1 MAISSDWLILPAQA
15 GTMAVWT
22 SLRSRRHQTRI
33 CSGHTDAGNWW
44 APPAVHTRRHEARD
58 SSRPTHWDNGNRT
71 YDVLSSFSRSTVIII
86 VDLQTSHRGSTL
98 SLAFTMG
105 SSCIQSKD
113 SHTSKP
119 WNPRWLLF
127 AASPVVF
134 FSISFMAT
142 SWVALRSIR
151 FASLPGTSTWFKA
164 LNESK
169 RPKCLC
175 QKKHA
180 PIHLLSSQ
188 SSHSVIPIHT
198 STNQIQPGKGHQS
211 VAHVSFKSTLASVGD
226 TTPKRRILTCLVEL
240 EYVGII
246 LALSSSIWFKC
257 CFACYP
263 CKFCGV
269 SEQSVRWRSVRSWTL
284 KVSVRLLVSTPKD
297 SWLFLAEGIFPASAC
312 HWIQIG
318 CHAYHREQSCRHP
331 LTACVQ
337 R

>member
-175 QKKHA
+175 QKKTRPPFTYYLLNLLIASFLSTHQ
-180 PIHLLSSQ
+180 PTRSNQERDINPSPMCPSNPPWHLLVTRRRSGGFWPAWSSWNMLGL
-188 SSHSVIPIHT
+188 SWPCLHRSDS
-198 STNQIQPGKGHQS
+198 S
-211 VAHVSFKSTLASVGD
+211 VALPATRANSVEFLSKASDEGPWGVG
-226 TTPKRRILTCLVEL
+226 
-240 EYVGII
+240 
-246 LALSSSIWFKC
+246 
-257 CFACYP
+257 
-263 CKFCGV
+263 
-269 SEQSVRWRSVRSWTL
+269 
-284 KVSVRLLVSTPKD
+284 
-297 SWLFLAEGIFPASAC
+297 
-312 HWIQIG
+312 H
-318 CHAYHREQSCRHP
+318 
-331 LTACVQ
+331 
-337 R
+337 